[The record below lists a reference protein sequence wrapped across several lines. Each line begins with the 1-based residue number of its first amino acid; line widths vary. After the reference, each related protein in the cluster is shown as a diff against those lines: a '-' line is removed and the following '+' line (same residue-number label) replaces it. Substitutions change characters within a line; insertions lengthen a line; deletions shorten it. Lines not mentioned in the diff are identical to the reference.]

1 VRKNLQ
7 KIQWVKEKI
16 SENSKNQ
23 GHGNYCGKKQIGR
36 WREDLFATGT
46 KIKSKDALELIVQ
59 DEDES

>member
-1 VRKNLQ
+1 
-7 KIQWVKEKI
+7 VKEKI